1 MPPHRRCNNM
11 NLPLTRVLTWICLLG
26 VLMPVTAFGDALEIV
41 PPSSDE
47 WKEIYDPP
55 TKAPAEIPSRSKLRS
70 ELFDLLRAKAS
81 PATQFSGIIKS
92 FRNWAFFLGRT
103 VDRSGNSLK
112 NPPHGNDDAVALWLR
127 TQDGWIVVAHSFGHS
142 DAFFVLWPEQYGVPR
157 ELLGMKK
164 LPTE

>member
-1 MPPHRRCNNM
+1 
-11 NLPLTRVLTWICLLG
+11 
-26 VLMPVTAFGDALEIV
+26 MPVTAFGDAPEIV

-47 WKEIYDPP
+47 WNEIYDPP
-55 TKAPAEIPSRSKLRS
+55 TKVPAEIPGGSKLRS
-70 ELFDLLRAKAS
+70 ELFDLLRTKSS
-81 PATQFSGIIKS
+81 PATQFSGSIKS

-142 DAFFVLWPEQYGVPR
+142 DAFFVLWSEQYGVPR
-157 ELLGMKK
+157 ELLGIKK
-164 LPTE
+164 TPTAEQDGGGQPATRPESK